1 MIGGYQFIFNGKRSE
16 DYHVSLVLIDNSYTN
31 RASGGDKEIVTA
43 SIRRNPRKQYLDTEY
58 SNVLQFNIEIVFE
71 NAVDIYQ
78 LTDLKNWLSS
88 PTGYEELQICADNF
102 DRFYYNCI
110 IHPKEDLIYGDGYRG
125 LSATVE
131 CDAPYA
137 YEFDTVL
144 KYTLNPDVTKSDTFV
159 FHNYSDDFELMSP
172 KLQFHMADNGNFSI
186 NVKHYSENKYM
197 VRYNNNIMLNNVSY
211 NQCIVYCRMN
221 QIPPNAIEKSLDYD
235 VTTNF
240 AHLSKNDI
248 VYLDNR
254 NYIITLNDDPVSE
267 IFSKFNRN
275 FFKLPRGMN
284 TITVYGKADY
294 MYMAY
299 ENAKRLG
306 GSYY

>member
-1 MIGGYQFIFNGKRSE
+1 
-16 DYHVSLVLIDNSYTN
+16 
-31 RASGGDKEIVTA
+31 
-43 SIRRNPRKQYLDTEY
+43 
-58 SNVLQFNIEIVFE
+58 
-71 NAVDIYQ
+71 
-78 LTDLKNWLSS
+78 
-88 PTGYEELQICADNF
+88 
-102 DRFYYNCI
+102 
-110 IHPKEDLIYGDGYRG
+110 
-125 LSATVE
+125 
-131 CDAPYA
+131 
-137 YEFDTVL
+137 
-144 KYTLNPDVTKSDTFV
+144 
-159 FHNYSDDFELMSP
+159 
-172 KLQFHMADNGNFSI
+172 
-186 NVKHYSENKYM
+186 
-197 VRYNNNIMLNNVSY
+197 
-211 NQCIVYCRMN
+211 MN

-235 VTTNF
+235 ITTNF